1 MTNLVPEIESI
12 LKDVLK
18 ENNDRIKK
26 KLELF
31 HTSGAVDSENLQSYP
46 MTYINMAIKLVGEDI
61 RFNSPEFKDELDNL
75 RNF

>member
-18 ENNDRIKK
+18 ENNNRIKK

-31 HTSGAVDSENLQSYP
+31 HTSGAVDSENLKLYP
-46 MTYINMAIKLVGEDI
+46 NTYIHMAIKLVAEDI
-61 RFNSPEFKDELDNL
+61 RFNSKYFKDDLDNL